1 MNGWQFFDR
10 VLGRLP
16 GWPTERQWVTLAVFA
31 MGAGMLQMA
40 VDNPDL
46 WKEELFKTLI
56 TVVIVTAIVNAIV
69 AFHFAANK
77 ADETKA
83 DNTGKAFEAIKAAA
97 EAGPGS
103 SDSPTGKPGDPVHTV
118 EERR

>member
-1 MNGWQFFDR
+1 MNFWQWLYR
-10 VLGRLP
+10 AGP
-16 GWPTERQWVTLAVFA
+16 GWPTERQWVTIAVFILA
-31 MGAGMLQMA
+31 SAMLQMA

-77 ADETKA
+77 SDEAKTENTAKMADAMKA
-83 DNTGKAFEAIKAAA
+83 VA
-97 EAGPGS
+97 EAN
-103 SDSPTGKPGDPVHTV
+103 TTT
-118 EERR
+118 EERP